1 MYKTLCRR
9 QQVITST
16 LMTRGLET
24 RNIDLGCLLVFRNDF
39 AQPVPMEMVVFA
51 IHMAKANKQMQQDDY
66 RAIIHHVNVLRDPRF
81 LLGVHLCCR
90 LFVFDGKPF
99 PESWMHSSSW
109 YALTAGPRL
118 PVICPEIKLLKKGR
132 TEFSFTLCCV
142 LQARR

>member
-1 MYKTLCRR
+1 VCRR

-66 RAIIHHVNVLRDPRF
+66 RAIIHHVNALRDPDF
-81 LLGVHLCCR
+81 CWQCTC
-90 LFVFDGKPF
+90 
-99 PESWMHSSSW
+99 
-109 YALTAGPRL
+109 AAA
-118 PVICPEIKLLKKGR
+118 
-132 TEFSFTLCCV
+132 FSFSREDRFQSLGCIP
-142 LQARR
+142 LHGAL